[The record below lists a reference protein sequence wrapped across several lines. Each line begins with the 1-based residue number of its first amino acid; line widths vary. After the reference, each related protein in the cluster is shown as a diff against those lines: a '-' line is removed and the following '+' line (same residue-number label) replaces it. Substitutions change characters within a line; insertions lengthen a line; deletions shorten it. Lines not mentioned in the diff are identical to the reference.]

1 MTMRKFNYILSI
13 LILALCFFF
22 WIDAA
27 GIRPP
32 AHIYPKTV
40 IAITAFLAV
49 ALLVQSIFFPKA
61 LIQGKPFEG
70 TKYGRVLTT
79 LLSTIVYFFAVKT
92 IGFYVSSFFFL
103 VIVTWILG
111 DKSEGVKALARLGIL
126 GIVVVGLVYAS
137 FKLFLKVPTP
147 PGILF

>member
-1 MTMRKFNYILSI
+1 MRKFNYILSI